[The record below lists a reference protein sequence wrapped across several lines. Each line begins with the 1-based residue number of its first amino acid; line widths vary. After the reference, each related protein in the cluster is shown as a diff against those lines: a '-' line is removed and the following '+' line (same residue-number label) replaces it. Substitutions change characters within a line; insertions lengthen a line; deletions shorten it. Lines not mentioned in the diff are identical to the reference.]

1 MTTAVEI
8 VTDAM
13 GWLNKLYPGE
23 TLNAD
28 DLATGFSRL
37 NSIVDTM
44 SAQKQFLYKTV
55 ITSAA
60 QAGHITLAAGS
71 WAAIPAGT
79 RIVSVN
85 VDGREIT
92 PVTGRQYA
100 EIYDATATG
109 SPDVWHHDGMST
121 IYLYP
126 VANGQTVE
134 VLTETGVATFADT
147 TTSYTMPPGYKAA
160 LGLSLAVSMAPTLNP
175 GLLTFL
181 LREKKAAMGAITSYK
196 PEPMDFYSYT
206 DGRCVGNITNGWA

>member
-37 NSIVDTM
+37 NSIVDQM
-44 SAQKQFLYKTV
+44 SAQKPFLYKTV

-60 QAGHITLAAGS
+60 QTGHITLAAGS
-71 WAAIPAGT
+71 WAAIPAGA
-79 RIVSVN
+79 RILSVN
-85 VDGREIT
+85 VDGHPIT

-100 EIYDATATG
+100 EIYDATSTG
-109 SPDVWHHDGMST
+109 SPDLWHHDGMST

-160 LGLSLAVSMAPTLNP
+160 LGLSLAVSLAPTLNP
-175 GLLTFL
+175 GLLKFL
-181 LREKKAAMGAITSYK
+181 LLEKKAAMGAITSYK
-196 PEPMDFYSYT
+196 PEPMDFYSYS
-206 DGRCVGNITNGWA
+206 GQRSPGNVLNGW